1 MDAIDARIA
10 VHAADNTRELS
21 GIDPSKLR
29 LRQEAHGPVMER
41 YMQRSASG
49 ELTWCVTAYPCEA
62 FAQDAGMS
70 LSQYEDFVFRSGW
83 LHLADP
89 VSAWKEFSAKLHQVK
104 DKLAGVRELRVVA
117 EDTDI
122 TVGVAGRTWIPADG
136 DRNFPDG
143 EVFTGPEESVTRGD
157 VRFSYPAIFGGREVD
172 DVRLRFEDGRVVKS
186 EAGSGEGLLREML
199 AVDDGASVLGEFA
212 IGTNYNV
219 DRFTK
224 QILFDEKIG
233 GTFHMAVG
241 AGYPETGSSN
251 VSALHWDMVCDLR
264 DGGEI
269 YADGELIYS
278 RRQVRARVLAR
289 PDAAAP
295 PTAGS
300 EPFGRAGW
308 PASAIR
314 ATRSMNGR
322 SWTRSTRTPAAAAT
336 ATTAAV
342 PSRFGLRQPERLR
355 GHLLVRAGQQQ
366 RVAQPG
372 QPVEGAQAV
381 SRSVAVDLPKPRPGS
396 SRIASRRTPAA
407 SAAAA
412 RSSSDSAIASTV
424 IS

>member
-1 MDAIDARIA
+1 MTDPRVQRLAKVVVGYSLDLQPGKLALIQSPSLAEPLVAELVKEILAVGAHPRTRIVAPGVEHAFLSEASEEQLAYLPPFSLEEMDAIDARIA

-29 LRQEAHGPVMER
+29 MRQEAHGPVMER

-49 ELTWCVTAYPCEA
+49 DLTWCVTAYPCEA

-89 VSAWKEFSAKLHQVK
+89 VSAWKEFSAKLHQVTE
-104 DKLAGVRELRVVA
+104 KLEGVRELRVVA

-172 DVRLRFEDGRVVKS
+172 DVRLRFEAGRVVKS
-186 EAGSGEGLLREML
+186 EAGSGEGLLHEML
-199 AVDDGASVLGEFA
+199 SVDDGASVLGEFA

-269 YADGELIYS
+269 YADGELIYAGGRFVPEFS
-278 RRQVRARVLAR
+278 
-289 PDAAAP
+289 PDLTP
-295 PTAGS
+295 
-300 EPFGRAGW
+300 
-308 PASAIR
+308 
-314 ATRSMNGR
+314 
-322 SWTRSTRTPAAAAT
+322 PAA
-336 ATTAAV
+336 
-342 PSRFGLRQPERLR
+342 
-355 GHLLVRAGQQQ
+355 
-366 RVAQPG
+366 
-372 QPVEGAQAV
+372 
-381 SRSVAVDLPKPRPGS
+381 
-396 SRIASRRTPAA
+396 
-407 SAAAA
+407 
-412 RSSSDSAIASTV
+412 
-424 IS
+424 

>member
-1 MDAIDARIA
+1 MTDPRVQRLAKVVVGYSLDLQPGKLVLIQSPSLAEPLVAELVKEVLAAGGHPRTRIVAPGVEHAFLSEASEEQLAYLPPFSLEEMDVIDARIA

-89 VSAWKEFSAKLHQVK
+89 VSAWNDFSAKLHQVK
-104 DKLAGVRELRVVA
+104 DKLEGVRELRVVA

-269 YADGELIYS
+269 FADGELIYS
-278 RRQVRARVLAR
+278 GGRFVPEFS
-289 PDAAAP
+289 PDLTP
-295 PTAGS
+295 
-300 EPFGRAGW
+300 
-308 PASAIR
+308 
-314 ATRSMNGR
+314 
-322 SWTRSTRTPAAAAT
+322 PAA
-336 ATTAAV
+336 
-342 PSRFGLRQPERLR
+342 
-355 GHLLVRAGQQQ
+355 
-366 RVAQPG
+366 
-372 QPVEGAQAV
+372 
-381 SRSVAVDLPKPRPGS
+381 
-396 SRIASRRTPAA
+396 
-407 SAAAA
+407 
-412 RSSSDSAIASTV
+412 
-424 IS
+424 

>member
-1 MDAIDARIA
+1 VTDPRVQRLAKVVVGYSLDLQPGKLVLIQSPSLAEPLVAELVKEVLAAGAHPRTRIVAPGVEHAFLSEASEEQLAYLPPFSLEEMDVIDARIA

-89 VSAWKEFSAKLHQVK
+89 VSAWKDFSAKLHQVK
-104 DKLAGVRELRVVA
+104 DKLEGVRELRVVA

-122 TVGVAGRTWIPADG
+122 TVGVAGRRWIPADG

-264 DGGEI
+264 DGGAI

-278 RRQVRARVLAR
+278 GGRFVPEFS
-289 PDAAAP
+289 PDLTP
-295 PTAGS
+295 PA
-300 EPFGRAGW
+300 E
-308 PASAIR
+308 
-314 ATRSMNGR
+314 
-322 SWTRSTRTPAAAAT
+322 
-336 ATTAAV
+336 
-342 PSRFGLRQPERLR
+342 
-355 GHLLVRAGQQQ
+355 
-366 RVAQPG
+366 
-372 QPVEGAQAV
+372 
-381 SRSVAVDLPKPRPGS
+381 
-396 SRIASRRTPAA
+396 
-407 SAAAA
+407 
-412 RSSSDSAIASTV
+412 
-424 IS
+424 

>member
-1 MDAIDARIA
+1 MTDPRVQRLAKVVVGYSLDLQPGKLALIQSPSLAEPLVAELVKEILAVGAHPRTRIVAPGVEHAFLSEASEEQLAYLPPFSLEEMDAIDARIA

-29 LRQEAHGPVMER
+29 MRQEAHGPVMER

-49 ELTWCVTAYPCEA
+49 DLTWCVTAYPCEA

-89 VSAWKEFSAKLHQVK
+89 VSAWKEFSVKLHQVTE
-104 DKLAGVRELRVVA
+104 KLEGVRELRVVA

-172 DVRLRFEDGRVVKS
+172 DVRLRFEAGRVVKS
-186 EAGSGEGLLREML
+186 EAGSGEGLLHEML
-199 AVDDGASVLGEFA
+199 SVDDGAAVLGEFA

-269 YADGELIYS
+269 YADGELIYAGGRFVPEFS
-278 RRQVRARVLAR
+278 
-289 PDAAAP
+289 PDLTP
-295 PTAGS
+295 
-300 EPFGRAGW
+300 
-308 PASAIR
+308 
-314 ATRSMNGR
+314 
-322 SWTRSTRTPAAAAT
+322 PAA
-336 ATTAAV
+336 
-342 PSRFGLRQPERLR
+342 
-355 GHLLVRAGQQQ
+355 
-366 RVAQPG
+366 
-372 QPVEGAQAV
+372 
-381 SRSVAVDLPKPRPGS
+381 
-396 SRIASRRTPAA
+396 
-407 SAAAA
+407 
-412 RSSSDSAIASTV
+412 
-424 IS
+424 

>member
-1 MDAIDARIA
+1 MSDPRIERLARVVIGYSLGLKKGDLVLIQAPSLAEPLVVELVRAALDAGANPAVRFSLPGVDHAYLSEATEEHLRFLLPYAVDEMQALDARIA
-10 VHAADNTRELS
+10 VHASSNTRELS
-21 GIDPSKLR
+21 EIEPAKLR
-29 LRQEAHGPVMER
+29 TRQDTNRPVMET
-41 YMQRSASG
+41 YMQRSAAG
-49 ELTWCVTAYPCEA
+49 ELVWCVTAYPCTA

-70 LSQYEDFVFRSGW
+70 LKQYEDFVFRAGW

-89 VSAWKEFSAKLHQVK
+89 VSAWKDFSAKLHQVK
-104 DKLAGVRELRVVA
+104 DKLEGVRELRVVA

-122 TVGVAGRTWIPADG
+122 TVGVAGRRWIPADG

-269 YADGELIYS
+269 FADGELIYS
-278 RRQVRARVLAR
+278 GGRFVPEFS
-289 PDAAAP
+289 PDLTP
-295 PTAGS
+295 PA
-300 EPFGRAGW
+300 E
-308 PASAIR
+308 
-314 ATRSMNGR
+314 
-322 SWTRSTRTPAAAAT
+322 
-336 ATTAAV
+336 
-342 PSRFGLRQPERLR
+342 
-355 GHLLVRAGQQQ
+355 
-366 RVAQPG
+366 
-372 QPVEGAQAV
+372 
-381 SRSVAVDLPKPRPGS
+381 
-396 SRIASRRTPAA
+396 
-407 SAAAA
+407 
-412 RSSSDSAIASTV
+412 
-424 IS
+424 

>member
-1 MDAIDARIA
+1 
-10 VHAADNTRELS
+10 
-21 GIDPSKLR
+21 
-29 LRQEAHGPVMER
+29 
-41 YMQRSASG
+41 
-49 ELTWCVTAYPCEA
+49 
-62 FAQDAGMS
+62 
-70 LSQYEDFVFRSGW
+70 
-83 LHLADP
+83 
-89 VSAWKEFSAKLHQVK
+89 
-104 DKLAGVRELRVVA
+104 VVA

-269 YADGELIYS
+269 FADGELIYS
-278 RRQVRARVLAR
+278 GGKFVPEFS
-289 PDAAAP
+289 PDLTP
-295 PTAGS
+295 
-300 EPFGRAGW
+300 
-308 PASAIR
+308 
-314 ATRSMNGR
+314 
-322 SWTRSTRTPAAAAT
+322 PAA
-336 ATTAAV
+336 
-342 PSRFGLRQPERLR
+342 
-355 GHLLVRAGQQQ
+355 
-366 RVAQPG
+366 
-372 QPVEGAQAV
+372 
-381 SRSVAVDLPKPRPGS
+381 
-396 SRIASRRTPAA
+396 
-407 SAAAA
+407 
-412 RSSSDSAIASTV
+412 
-424 IS
+424 

>member
-1 MDAIDARIA
+1 MTDPRVQRLAKVVVGYSLDLQPGKLALIQSPSLAEPLVAELVKEMLAVGAHPRTRIVAPGVEHAFLSEASEEQLAYLPPFSLEEMDAIDARIA

-49 ELTWCVTAYPCEA
+49 DLTWCVTAYPCEA

-89 VSAWKEFSAKLHQVK
+89 VSAWKEFSAKLHQVTE
-104 DKLAGVRELRVVA
+104 KLEGVRELRVVA

-186 EAGSGEGLLREML
+186 EAGSGEGLLHEML
-199 AVDDGASVLGEFA
+199 SVDDGAAVLGEFA

-269 YADGELIYS
+269 YADGELIYAGGRFVPEFS
-278 RRQVRARVLAR
+278 
-289 PDAAAP
+289 PDLTP
-295 PTAGS
+295 
-300 EPFGRAGW
+300 
-308 PASAIR
+308 
-314 ATRSMNGR
+314 
-322 SWTRSTRTPAAAAT
+322 PAA
-336 ATTAAV
+336 
-342 PSRFGLRQPERLR
+342 
-355 GHLLVRAGQQQ
+355 
-366 RVAQPG
+366 
-372 QPVEGAQAV
+372 
-381 SRSVAVDLPKPRPGS
+381 
-396 SRIASRRTPAA
+396 
-407 SAAAA
+407 
-412 RSSSDSAIASTV
+412 
-424 IS
+424 

>member
-1 MDAIDARIA
+1 MNDPRVQRLAKVIVGYSLDLQPGKLALIQSPSLAEPLVAELVKEVLAVGAHPRTRIVAPGVEHAFLSEASEEQLAYLPPFSLEEMDAIDARIA

-29 LRQEAHGPVMER
+29 MRQEAHGPVMER

-49 ELTWCVTAYPCEA
+49 DLTWCVTAYPCEA

-83 LHLADP
+83 LHLDDP
-89 VSAWKEFSAKLHQVK
+89 VSAWKEFSVKLHQVTE
-104 DKLAGVRELRVVA
+104 KLEGVRELRVVA

-186 EAGSGEGLLREML
+186 EAGTGEGLLREML
-199 AVDDGASVLGEFA
+199 SVDDGASVLGEFA

-269 YADGELIYS
+269 YADGELIYADGRFVPEFS
-278 RRQVRARVLAR
+278 
-289 PDAAAP
+289 PDLTP
-295 PTAGS
+295 
-300 EPFGRAGW
+300 
-308 PASAIR
+308 
-314 ATRSMNGR
+314 
-322 SWTRSTRTPAAAAT
+322 PAA
-336 ATTAAV
+336 
-342 PSRFGLRQPERLR
+342 
-355 GHLLVRAGQQQ
+355 
-366 RVAQPG
+366 
-372 QPVEGAQAV
+372 
-381 SRSVAVDLPKPRPGS
+381 
-396 SRIASRRTPAA
+396 
-407 SAAAA
+407 
-412 RSSSDSAIASTV
+412 
-424 IS
+424 

>member
-1 MDAIDARIA
+1 VTDPRVQRLAKVVVGYSLDLQPGKLALIQSPSLAEPLVAELVKEILAVGAHPRTRIVAPGVEHAFLSEASEEQLAYLPPFSLEEMDAIDARIA

-29 LRQEAHGPVMER
+29 MRQEAHGPVMER

-49 ELTWCVTAYPCEA
+49 DLTWCVTAYPCEA

-89 VSAWKEFSAKLHQVK
+89 VSAWKEFSVKLHQVTE
-104 DKLAGVRELRVVA
+104 KLEGVRELRVVA

-172 DVRLRFEDGRVVKS
+172 DVRLRFEAGRVVKS
-186 EAGSGEGLLREML
+186 EAGSGEGLLHEML
-199 AVDDGASVLGEFA
+199 SVDDGAAVLGEFA

-269 YADGELIYS
+269 YADGELIYAGGRFVPEFS
-278 RRQVRARVLAR
+278 
-289 PDAAAP
+289 PDLTP
-295 PTAGS
+295 
-300 EPFGRAGW
+300 
-308 PASAIR
+308 
-314 ATRSMNGR
+314 
-322 SWTRSTRTPAAAAT
+322 PAA
-336 ATTAAV
+336 
-342 PSRFGLRQPERLR
+342 
-355 GHLLVRAGQQQ
+355 
-366 RVAQPG
+366 
-372 QPVEGAQAV
+372 
-381 SRSVAVDLPKPRPGS
+381 
-396 SRIASRRTPAA
+396 
-407 SAAAA
+407 
-412 RSSSDSAIASTV
+412 
-424 IS
+424 